1 MNIPRLCAAI
11 LTAGVLTAGLLDIAS
26 AADVLA
32 PVPPPLRRLPR
43 AAAVNEGPPIVI
55 PIAPSDIFY
64 DYPYLYSNGHF
75 PTHIGPGLIVYGI
88 PYKYNSDRFYPR
100 YTKYSDRCAFIDR
113 RAQCRWISYSGR

>member
-1 MNIPRLCAAI
+1 MNIARSCAAI
-11 LTAGVLTAGLLDIAS
+11 LTAGALLSGVLDIAS
-26 AADVLA
+26 AADVGA
-32 PVPPPLRRLPR
+32 PPPLRPPR
-43 AAAVNEGPPIVI
+43 SSRAAVNYEPPIVL

-88 PYKYNSDRFYPR
+88 PYKYYSDRFYPR

-113 RAQCRWISYSGR
+113 RPACQWISYSGR

>member
-1 MNIPRLCAAI
+1 MNISRLCAAI
-11 LTAGVLTAGLLDIAS
+11 LTAGTLTACFLDIAS

-32 PVPPPLRRLPR
+32 RPVPPPARRLPR
-43 AAAVNEGPPIVI
+43 AAVNYEPPIVL

-88 PYKYNSDRFYPR
+88 PYKYNTERFYPR
-100 YTKYSDRCAFIDR
+100 YVNYSDRCAFIDR